1 MLLRNIM
8 RNLESKP
15 EAPEDVMKMSMR
27 PGLKY
32 YEYEQTKNMTLKQL
46 LPKPVSGALILMMD
60 KHSTSNVGH
69 FVLLMQHPRSGIIFF
84 DPYGFGLARLI
95 QKTKNEKHLLSKL
108 PHMYSDNRIPFQKKA
123 DDIQTCGRHVV
134 CRYNA
139 AAMNPK
145 EYQAMM
151 HLPGLTPDDI
161 VMLMTIGADLAHAID
176 AHNSKRK

>member
-1 MLLRNIM
+1 MLLREIM

-15 EAPEDVMKMSMR
+15 EEAKNVMQMSMR

-32 YEYEQTKNMTLKQL
+32 YDYERTKNMSLKQL
-46 LPKPVSGALILMMD
+46 LPRPVSGALILIMD
-60 KHSTSNVGH
+60 ENSSSNVGH
-69 FVLLMQHPRSGIIFF
+69 FVLLMKHPRSGIIFF
-84 DPYGFGLARLI
+84 DPYGFGLSKLLD
-95 QKTKNEKHLLSKL
+95 KTNNPKHLLHKL
-108 PHMYSDNRIPFQKKA
+108 SGKVSDNRVPYQKKA

-139 AAMNPK
+139 AALKPK

-161 VMLMTIGADLAHAID
+161 VMLMTLGEDLAHAID